1 MRRIEV
7 LEETIDVKYISE
19 SAIKDISSGNE
30 KHFIMNNTA
39 SMNIASGV
47 DPTSTDRTKQNP
59 KSRTDSPSL
68 SGFKKRMLEN
78 LGVNDCF
85 DIGQED
91 EKLLHQFLEIR
102 LEQERK
108 EVEKLR
114 DSNLKSLN
122 TIIDKCIQTEK
133 LTDDSINRI
142 LDLIYKPHRE
152 ESIPSP
158 DSKRRRLASPMMSP
172 KGHRRF
178 ASEIPPL
185 STRELPPYQQ
195 LQNLQSPYPV
205 QFNNGPGPTPWI
217 PQQYGTQIQPPF
229 GMQGPIPAGLPTRSR
244 QTSITSSNNEN
255 QPGVATSSALQ
266 QHIQPGVPTGSY
278 PPAQLYPAGNP
289 SGNYYLPPGQGPRP
303 PLMIVPPD
311 SPQRGGMNYLQPPQQ
326 IQPQYGMKT
335 DPNSARRYASHRRSQ
350 SANVIPPTISG
361 LSSAK
366 SPVRELQ
373 ATPQKPVNFLIHT
386 PKHPPPT

>member
-1 MRRIEV
+1 
-7 LEETIDVKYISE
+7 
-19 SAIKDISSGNE
+19 
-30 KHFIMNNTA
+30 MNNTA
-39 SMNIASGV
+39 SMNIASGESGV
-47 DPTSTDRTKQNP
+47 DPTSTDQTKQ
-59 KSRTDSPSL
+59 KVQSRTASPSL
-68 SGFKKRMLEN
+68 SGFKQRLLEN
-78 LGVNDCF
+78 LGVNDCYKI
-85 DIGQED
+85 DQED
-91 EKLLHQFLEIR
+91 EKSLRQFLEIR
-102 LEQERK
+102 LEQERQ

-114 DSNLKSLN
+114 EVNLKTLN
-122 TIIDKCIQTEK
+122 AIIDKCIQTDK
-133 LTDDSINRI
+133 LTGDSINRI
-142 LDLIYKPHRE
+142 LDLIYNPRRE
-152 ESIPSP
+152 ESISSP
-158 DSKRRRLASPMMSP
+158 DSKRRKLASPMMSP

-217 PQQYGTQIQPPF
+217 PQQYGTQIQAPF
-229 GMQGPIPAGLPTRSR
+229 GMQGPIPAGVPTRSR
-244 QTSITSSNNEN
+244 QTSTTASNNEN
-255 QPGVATSSALQ
+255 QPGIVTSSALQ
-266 QHIQPGVPTGSY
+266 QHLQQGGVPTGSY
-278 PPAQLYPAGNP
+278 PPAQLYPTGNP

-311 SPQRGGMNYLQPPQQ
+311 SPQRGGMGYLQPPQQ

-350 SANVIPPTISG
+350 SANVIPPAISS
-361 LSSAK
+361 LNSAK

-386 PKHPPPT
+386 PKHPPPN